1 MESGFYG
8 EFNHSVDPKG
18 RLIMPVQ
25 YREILGDTFRVS
37 RGLDH
42 CLYVYTSAE
51 WDKLEQK
58 LDAVP
63 DISNGDARRLKR
75 FFLSGSTVCELDKQ
89 GRFLLP
95 ANLRAFAGLDKDVVL
110 AGTGSRIEIW
120 DQEAWDRI
128 NDFDDLEELAASMEK
143 YGL

>member
-1 MESGFYG
+1 
-8 EFNHSVDPKG
+8 
-18 RLIMPVQ
+18 MPAQ
-25 YREILGDTFRVS
+25 YRERLGETFRVT

-42 CLYVYTSAE
+42 CLCVYTQEE
-51 WDKLEQK
+51 WDKLESK

-63 DISNGDARRLKR
+63 DISNRDARTLKR
-75 FFLSGSTVCELDKQ
+75 FFISGSTICELDKQ

-95 ANLRAFAGLDKDVVL
+95 ANLRSFAGLDKDVVL

-120 DQEAWDRI
+120 NQAAWDEI
-128 NDFDDLEELAASMEK
+128 NDFDDLDALAASMEK